1 MGVTVP
7 QVKAM
12 NQDLFEE
19 LSRLYNK
26 RSGEYVFPTRKL
38 TCLTATAV
46 PRFAE
51 PASMPGSPTTPGTAS
66 GTTWPAYYP
75 MSTRYHFQ
83 RYKGCWG
90 TGE

>member
-1 MGVTVP
+1 MP

-19 LSRLYNK
+19 LSRLDNK
-26 RSGEYVFPTRKL
+26 RSGEYVFPNPETGLPYRNRRAL
-38 TCLTATAV
+38 

-66 GTTWPAYYP
+66 GTMWPAFYP

-90 TGE
+90 TRE